1 MENSRS
7 AMKRLSNGEAQVK
20 QSLESL
26 QLYFESIPELLYQ
39 IQMSERKRICY
50 SEWLRKHW
58 SELDQKDKISLRK
71 IVADIEEFDLIQ
83 EGDHMLVELED
94 DQL

>member
-1 MENSRS
+1 MSGEKSRIPDPKILF
-7 AMKRLSNGEAQVK
+7 AK
-20 QSLESL
+20 
-26 QLYFESIPELLYQ
+26 FEREFKGVAL
-39 IQMSERKRICY
+39 
-50 SEWLRKHW
+50 
-58 SELDQKDKISLRK
+58 LRK